1 MYYLYL
7 LGNLDKTDMFKDSVI
22 YIDEFVG
29 YTEQEYEIIKGLMKY
44 AKQVNITVCTDSLK
58 KSTNKET
65 DIFSTNKETI
75 SKIID
80 IAKEQN
86 INIEQGV
93 KLEELHR
100 FKTRELQHLEKN
112 IYNNKYEKYK
122 EDTKNIELFL
132 AKNQFSEVE
141 MVAKNIIKFVR
152 DEGYRYNDI
161 SVITKNIDSYSSIIK
176 AVFSKYEI
184 PVYIDEK
191 KELSQNILVKF
202 VLSVLEI
209 FARNWSYEAVFN
221 YLKTGLTAIEFN
233 DIYLLENYALKYGI
247 RGNKW
252 YKEDFKI
259 ATTDEEL
266 TKLNELRIKIVEPL
280 LAFKEKLGRT
290 KTAVEISKALYE
302 FLIENQVDKL
312 LIQKIKELEDIG
324 ELEIANSYKT
334 SWDIVI
340 GVLDEIVLV
349 LNEDKISFDEY
360 SKILKIGLQN
370 SGLGSIPTTCDQVI
384 IGDVDRSRTHK
395 VRAAFIIGL
404 NDGVFPT
411 IHKDEGFLNDKDRD
425 ELKQKGIEL
434 AKGTK
439 ELLFDDNFNIYKALL
454 IPEEKLFLSY
464 PIADNTGKSLRPS
477 MLISKVK
484 KIYENILEKSDVI
497 NEETIITTKEATF
510 DELLSNIRKLEDK
523 EEIEPVWK
531 ELYNLYAN
539 DDEYKEK
546 LQNAVKGLKYTNE
559 PVKISD
565 NNLQKLY
572 GNTLNTSISRL
583 EQYKRCAFSYYL
595 KYGLSISDKTLFKIQ
610 SLDTGTFMHD
620 VIDEFFNQVIRKR
633 NKTKRYYR

>member
-1 MYYLYL
+1 
-7 LGNLDKTDMFKDSVI
+7 MFEDSII

-29 YTEQEYEIIKGLMKY
+29 YTEQEYEIIKRLMKL

-65 DIFSTNKETI
+65 DIFSSNKETVE
-75 SKIID
+75 KITD
-80 IAKEQN
+80 IAKKQQVD
-86 INIEQGV
+86 IEPAVQ
-93 KLEELHR
+93 LTELKR
-100 FKTRELQHLEKN
+100 FKTKELQHLEKN
-112 IYNNKYEKYK
+112 LYNSKYEKYK
-122 EDTKNIELFL
+122 ENTNNIELFL

-141 MVAKNIIKFVR
+141 MVAKNIIKLVR
-152 DEGYRYNDI
+152 DDGYSYRDI
-161 SVITKNIDSYSSIIK
+161 SVITKNIDSYISIIK
-176 AVFSKYEI
+176 AIFSKYGI

-191 KELSQNILVKF
+191 KELSQNILVKY
-202 VLSVLEI
+202 VLSIIDI
-209 FARNWSYEAVFN
+209 FAKNWSYEAVFS
-221 YLKTGLTAIEFN
+221 YLKTGMSNIEYD
-233 DIYLLENYALKYGI
+233 DIYLLENYCIKYGV

-252 YKEDFKI
+252 YKEEFKI
-259 ATTDEEL
+259 ASTDEEL
-266 TKLNELRIKIVEPL
+266 IKLNELRRKIVEPL
-280 LAFKEKLGRT
+280 VTFKEKLGRT
-290 KTAVEISKALYE
+290 KNAIEISKALYE
-302 FLIENQVDKL
+302 FLIENEIDKVL
-312 LIQKIKELEDIG
+312 VQKMQDLEKIG
-324 ELEIANSYKT
+324 ELELAPSYKI
-334 SWDIVI
+334 SWDILI
-340 GVLDEIVLV
+340 QVLDEIVL
-349 LNEDKISFDEY
+349 LLGEDKISFEEY
-360 SKILKIGLQN
+360 AKTLKIGLQN
-370 SGLGSIPTTCDQVI
+370 SELGSIPTTCDQVI

-411 IHKDEGFLNDKDRD
+411 IHKDEGFLNDKDRG
-425 ELKQKGIEL
+425 ELKEKGIEL

-454 IPEEKLFLSY
+454 VAEEKLLLSY
-464 PIADNTGKSLRPS
+464 PISDSSGKSLRPS
-477 MLISKVK
+477 ILISKVK

-497 NEETIITTKEATF
+497 YEDTTITTKQATF

-539 DDEYKEK
+539 DDEYKER

-559 PVKISD
+559 PVKIND
-565 NNLQKLY
+565 NNLEKLY
-572 GNTLNTSISRL
+572 GDILNTSISRL

-595 KYGLSISDKTLFKIQ
+595 KYGLSISDKSLFKIQ